1 MNVAPHSPKPRLE
14 GDLRAIQGSLRAAP
28 GAREVYTFSGED
40 LLSMLAQVSSDARR
54 LLVHSPRHLHDD
66 PSGRAAAVIEGQG
79 VRVSLEPADLRAL
92 FGQIGQ
98 RYRRR
103 LLAAWGR
110 TQGKAQDAE
119 ARRRN
124 LAGADAAPRPWTV
137 LQFENRFGR
146 TPREFADAHP
156 LTSSHSYLP
165 PATTVFPELGCALRY
180 VSPLRVADPELTDDD
195 VDTQE
200 WGTAL
205 VSSDE
210 VVDGYMTPLAYTV
223 LQNGKL
229 SLGSGGHSARFAALL
244 AGKPML
250 CFVPQAAIKELP

>member
-1 MNVAPHSPKPRLE
+1 MNVAPHSPKHRLE

-28 GAREVYTFSGED
+28 GARELYTFSGED
-40 LLSMLAQVSSDARR
+40 LLSLLAQVSSDTRR
-54 LLVHSPRHLHDD
+54 LLVHSPGHLHDD
-66 PSGRAAAVIEGQG
+66 PSGRTAAVIEGQG

-110 TQGKAQDAE
+110 TQGKVQDAE

-124 LAGADAAPRPWTV
+124 LAGANAAPPPWT
-137 LQFENRFGR
+137 LGQFQRSFGQA
-146 TPREFADAHP
+146 PREFADNHP

-165 PATTVFPELGCALRY
+165 PATTEFPALGCALRY
-180 VSPLRVADPELTDDD
+180 VSPLRVADPELEDDD
-195 VDTQE
+195 VDAQE
-200 WGTAL
+200 WATGL
-205 VSSDE
+205 VCSDE
-210 VVDGYMTPLAYTV
+210 VADGYMVPLAYTV
-223 LQNGKL
+223 LRNGKL

-250 CFVPQAAIKELP
+250 CFVPQAALKELP